1 LRQRTGRAA
10 LKQRNFKGGASMK
23 KLAVVLSFVF
33 GLGILNS
40 FVELAVP
47 VALAQ
52 EEPPPKP
59 KKPKPENPEA
69 R

>member
-1 LRQRTGRAA
+1 
-10 LKQRNFKGGASMK
+10 MK